1 MEQHDSSF
9 SDIPD
14 DLLLLQYVAR
24 TLPASEQERVARWLM
39 GNPDGQARV
48 DELAVVWRQS
58 GTPSMPADCEQA
70 LLRVRRRIDAAR
82 STAVQ
87 SLDDRAHGS
96 AVAPVRGVS
105 SGLAEPARGAR
116 WDDSL
121 PGFRAAAW
129 KHHGW
134 RIAAAL
140 LVVIGLVGGLVGYPR
155 WMKTNSATAP
165 GQMLRYTTAN
175 GQRANVTLPDGS
187 VVSLNVASRLDVPT
201 DYMRGH
207 RTLYLRGEALFA
219 VTHHDRVPLTV
230 VAGHTTTTVLGTH
243 FVVRHYATDSLVR
256 VAVHDGK
263 VSVRSVVLTA
273 NEEATVGAT
282 GHVRVQPASAARFTF
297 ASGVLTLEDMPLSAG
312 IVELSRWYDA
322 DIRLGDSSLA
332 AQRIKGKFAAGS
344 LADLTAILEWTFNVR
359 VVRSGRVLTLYPR
372 G

>member
-14 DLLLLQYVAR
+14 DLLLLQYVAHA
-24 TLPASEQERVARWLM
+24 LPSAEQERVARWLM

-48 DELAVVWRQS
+48 DELTVVWRQS

-70 LLRVRRRIDAAR
+70 LLRVRRRIDALQPR
-82 STAVQ
+82 DV
-87 SLDDRAHGS
+87 S
-96 AVAPVRGVS
+96 AEAPAPDHAAAAIRGN
-105 SGLAEPARGAR
+105 
-116 WDDSL
+116 SL
-121 PGFRAAAW
+121 PVARRATW
-129 KHHGW
+129 TRLGW
-134 RIAAAL
+134 RAAAAL
-140 LVVIGLVGGLVGYPR
+140 LVVVGLVGGLAGYPR
-155 WMKTNSATAP
+155 WMKTTSAP
-165 GQMLRYTTAN
+165 SPMVRYSTAN

-219 VTHHDRVPLTV
+219 ITHHDRVPLTI
-230 VAGHTTTTVLGTH
+230 VAGHTTTTVLGTR
-243 FVVRHYATDSLVR
+243 FVVRHYATDSSVR

-263 VSVRSVVLTA
+263 VSVHSVVLTA

-282 GHVRVQPASAARFTF
+282 GQVRVQAAPAARFTF

-322 DIRLGDSSLA
+322 DIRLGDASLA